1 MRSVFSMAA
10 ALAAL
15 LLVGAAVAFSGVYNV
30 AASEAHSP
38 LVEKLLQGAMRRS
51 VARHAPAIAAP
62 DLAEEARVTEGL
74 SHYAGMCELCHG
86 APGREPGD
94 VAEGLYPRPPQ
105 FTEKELDWTD
115 EEVFWITKHGLKLT
129 GMPGFGAS
137 HGDDEIWSIVAAVR
151 KLPELDPAAYRA
163 ATESVSARD
172 GAHDHSGHHH

>member
-1 MRSVFSMAA
+1 MRSVALMAA

-15 LLVGAAVAFSGVYNV
+15 LLVGAAIAFSGLYNV
-30 AASEAHSP
+30 AASQAHSP
-38 LVEKLLQGAMRRS
+38 VIEKLLQRAMRRS
-51 VARHAPAIAAP
+51 VARHALEIAAP
-62 DLAEEARVTEGL
+62 DLAGEGRVTEGL

-151 KLPELDPAAYRA
+151 KLPDLDPVAYRA
-163 ATESVSARD
+163 VSAGD
-172 GAHDHSGHHH
+172 GAHDHSKHHH